1 VDDESGATSISRRR
15 LLKQAL
21 FGLTGLALI
30 DALVLEPEALEF
42 VEIEIP
48 VPRLDP
54 VFDGY
59 RIAHLSDIHFLRGV
73 TPDFL
78 SRAIDMANAFRPDL
92 FVFTGDFCD
101 HRATS
106 KVPSLRGLFDR
117 CLARD
122 GIFGVLGNHDHWLD
136 AQGVRRE
143 LDRNTPVR
151 IIENESVLIER
162 ASGAICLAGI
172 GDLWEGPMDPQRAFW
187 GRDPA
192 IPRIMLEH
200 NPDFAEEMHA
210 NHPGDWCDL
219 QLSGHTHGGQVKIPF
234 GPAPSVPSRYGQK
247 FRCGL
252 VRGKSHW
259 VYVNRGLTSLNRP
272 RFLCR
277 PEVTGIIL
285 RPTAPESGT
294 TKAAA
299 SQSSVP

>member
-1 VDDESGATSISRRR
+1 MGDDSDARGISRRR
-15 LLKQAL
+15 LLKQAF

-48 VPRLDP
+48 LPRLHP

-59 RIAHLSDIHFLRGV
+59 RIAHLSDVHYLRGV

-78 SRAIDMANAFRPDL
+78 ARAIDMANAFRPDL

-101 HRATS
+101 HSATP
-106 KVPSLRGLFDR
+106 KVPSLKGLFDR

-122 GIFGVLGNHDHWLD
+122 GVYGVLGNHDHWLD
-136 AQGVRRE
+136 GPGVRRE
-143 LDRNTPVR
+143 MDRHTPVR
-151 IIENESVLIER
+151 ILENESVLVER
-162 ASGAICLAGI
+162 GAGAICLAGI
-172 GDLWEGPMDPQRAFW
+172 GDMWEAPMDPQRAFW
-187 GRDPA
+187 GRDPS

-200 NPDFAEEMHA
+200 NPDFAEEMHE
-210 NHPGDWCDL
+210 NHPGEWCDL

-234 GPAPSVPSRYGQK
+234 GPAPSIPSKYGQK

-252 VRGKSHW
+252 VRGKSHL

-277 PEVTGIIL
+277 PEVTGIVL
-285 RPTAPESGT
+285 RPAGPETETPKDG
-294 TKAAA
+294 ADR
-299 SQSSVP
+299 SSAT